1 MNNNTIFLFRDYCI
15 YDNTY
20 FRHKIKFNDNF
31 YMRKDG
37 TYAYYFDINYL
48 TDLINKAGMI
58 IIDIKVAT
66 VYSINRKKQSKLK
79 RVFIHL
85 IAKKLI

>member
-1 MNNNTIFLFRDYCI
+1 MIIFIWGNTSLTLTLYNLSSYSNPNPD
-15 YDNTY
+15 
-20 FRHKIKFNDNF
+20 
-31 YMRKDG
+31 RKDG

-58 IIDIKVAT
+58 IIDSKVAT